1 MGGRLLAELRLITVW
16 RECRL
21 RAMPPV
27 KLSTRTLGHAI
38 EEALMG
44 GYTRVDLETVLAD
57 ELGLEWL
64 QEDSPAD

>member
-1 MGGRLLAELRLITVW
+1 
-16 RECRL
+16 
-21 RAMPPV
+21 MPPV